1 MMRKIACTNC
11 KHPYPDDRFSYR
23 CQECGGIFDYSAPL
37 SSDLGRSKSNQTGIW
52 RYHHTFHL
60 SPGAQRVTLGEGNT
74 PLVWGEAFGHNVAF
88 KCEFLN
94 PSGSF
99 KDRGSALI
107 VSELSARG
115 IRSVVEDSSGN
126 AGSSLA
132 AYCARAGI
140 YASIFMPESASGPKR
155 RQIEAYGA
163 EVNLIKGARSNSA
176 DAVKEAADEGEH
188 YASHAYLPFNIPG
201 YATIA
206 YELQAQLP
214 ETPGTIVTPVG
225 QGGLLL
231 GLGRGFEALL
241 NAGLISRMPRLIG
254 VQARSCAPLW
264 SLYHYGPAGLGWVA
278 EGQTLAEGIR
288 VHQPLRGDAVFSM
301 IDKHQGMM
309 LAVDEEEIL
318 PGQKQLSKRG
328 FYVEPTSAVVWGA
341 LSQITGKTPDPV
353 VVILTGSGLKSEM
366 I

>member
-1 MMRKIACTNC
+1 MSNIACTNC
-11 KHPYPDDRFSYR
+11 KNPYPDSGFPYR
-23 CQECGGIFDYSAPL
+23 CSECGGVFDYLAPL
-37 SSDLGRSKSNQTGIW
+37 SFGIGSVESDQSGLW
-52 RYHHTFHL
+52 RYQYTFNL
-60 SPGAQRVTLGEGNT
+60 SPGAQVVTLGEGNT
-74 PLVWGEAFGHNVAF
+74 PLVGGEAFDRRVFF

-107 VSELSARG
+107 VSELTARG
-115 IRSVVEDSSGN
+115 IQSVVEDSSGN

-140 YASIFMPESASGPKR
+140 NVRIYMPESVSGPKR

-163 EVNLIKGARSNSA
+163 EVILVNGARSNSA
-176 DAVKEAADEGEH
+176 DTVKEAADNGEY
-188 YASHAYLPFNIPG
+188 YASHAYLPFNLPG

-206 YELQAQLP
+206 YELHAQLP

-241 NAGLISRMPRLIG
+241 KAGEIPHMPRLVG
-254 VQARSCAPLW
+254 VQARACAPLW
-264 SLYHYGPAGLGWVA
+264 SLYQYGPAGLGWVA
-278 EGQTLAEGIR
+278 EGQTFAEGIR

-301 IDKHQGMM
+301 INEHRGTM

-318 PGQKQLSKRG
+318 PGLKQLSRRG

-341 LSQITGKTPDPV
+341 LAQITDNTPEPV
-353 VVILTGSGLKSEM
+353 VVILTGTGLKSEM
-366 I
+366 V

>member
-1 MMRKIACTNC
+1 MSKIVCTNC
-11 KHPYPDDRFSYR
+11 KNPYPDNGFPYR
-23 CQECGGIFDYSAPL
+23 CQECGGVFDYLSPLIFDV
-37 SSDLGRSKSNQTGIW
+37 RSVESNQSGLW
-52 RYHHTFHL
+52 RYAATFNL
-60 SPGAQRVTLGEGNT
+60 SPGAQVVTLGEGNT
-74 PLVWGEAFGHNVAF
+74 PSVWGEAFGQSVIF

-107 VSELSARG
+107 VSELTARG
-115 IRSVVEDSSGN
+115 IQSVVEDSSGN

-140 YASIFMPESASGPKR
+140 NVRIYMPNSVSGPKR
-155 RQIEAYGA
+155 RQVEAYGA
-163 EVNLIKGARSNSA
+163 DVIQVNGARSKSA
-176 DAVKEAADEGEH
+176 DAVKEVADKGGY
-188 YASHAYLPFNIPG
+188 YASHASLPFNIPG

-206 YELQAQLP
+206 YELHEQLP
-214 ETPGTIVTPVG
+214 VTPGTIVTPVG

-241 NAGLISRMPRLIG
+241 NAGKISHMPRLVG
-254 VQARSCAPLW
+254 VQARACAPLW
-264 SLYHYGPAGLGWVA
+264 SLYQYGPAGLGWVA
-278 EGQTLAEGIR
+278 EGETLAEGIR

-301 IDKHQGMM
+301 INKYRGTM

-318 PGQKQLSKRG
+318 PGLKQLSRRG

-341 LSQITGKTPDPV
+341 LAQITDNTPEPV
-353 VVILTGSGLKSEM
+353 VVILTGSGLKSDLA
-366 I
+366 